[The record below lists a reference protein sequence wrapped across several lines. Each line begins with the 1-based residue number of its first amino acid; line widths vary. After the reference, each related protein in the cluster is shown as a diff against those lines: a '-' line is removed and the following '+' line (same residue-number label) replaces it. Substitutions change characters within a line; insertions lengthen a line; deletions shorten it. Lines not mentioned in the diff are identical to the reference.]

1 MKRDKEYR
9 NTWQV
14 SIGIDCEEIL
24 QLLLD
29 YFKEAPCQSALL
41 TPQSITKEDLK
52 CEATWPIDY
61 RTFHWK
67 LGVGLNLDDIDPEPI
82 NPNKKFNFED
92 FGEMIK
98 KRPGYRMGY
107 FSYEMEQPDE
117 NVFNNLPKAHGAPP
131 IAFWFRPSLLIRCN
145 NNTLEFIRDDHHKR
159 DEIIEYI
166 IANFNKSKEKNNKN
180 VLLQT
185 KLNQESE
192 PQINSKEYLNKLKE
206 IKRNIRNGDYYELN
220 FCIEWILHNENFK
233 PLPTWAKLTEEIKS
247 PFSAYVF
254 YNNLHILSLSP
265 ERFLKRQNDYVLS
278 QPIKGTIKRK
288 KDLKN
293 DQNQILKLYNSTK
306 DRAEHN
312 MIVDLMR
319 NDLTQ
324 VGDPISIKALEL
336 HKISTFN
343 HIHHMISTI
352 QVKVEDNISAE
363 KILKPCFPPGSMT
376 GAPKKAVCKK
386 ISELE
391 NKKRGVFSGIIGYVD
406 ENAKNFDFNI
416 VIRTIIYD
424 VKTKDISVQSGG
436 AITIDSESKREWEE
450 CLVKTKKLLSEL
462 SKNSQTNS

>member
-1 MKRDKEYR
+1 MPH
-9 NTWQV
+9 
-14 SIGIDCEEIL
+14 GIDCEEIL
-24 QLLLD
+24 HLLLD
-29 YFKEAPCQSALL
+29 YFKETPCQTALL
-41 TPQSITKEDLK
+41 TPQSITKEDLE

-67 LGVGLNLDDIDPEPI
+67 LGVGLSLDDIDPEPI

-107 FSYEMEQPDE
+107 FTYEMGQPNE
-117 NVFNNLPKAHGAPP
+117 SACNNLPKAHGAPP
-131 IAFWFRPSLLIRCN
+131 IAFWFRPSLLIRCKD
-145 NNTLEFIRDDHHKR
+145 NTLEFIRDEQNKKD
-159 DEIIEYI
+159 ILIEHI
-166 IANFNKSKEKNNKN
+166 VAHFKKEKEKVYKD

-185 KLNQESE
+185 RLNHE
-192 PQINSKEYLNKLKE
+192 PEPLINSKEYLGKLKE

-233 PLPTWAKLTEEIKS
+233 PLPTWAKLTKEIKS

-265 ERFLKRQNDYVLS
+265 ERFLKRQNDYIIS

-288 KDLKN
+288 KDLNN
-293 DQNQILKLYNSTK
+293 DQKQILKLYNCTK
-306 DRAEHN
+306 ERAEHN

-352 QVKVEDNISAE
+352 QVKVKENILAG
-363 KILKPCFPPGSMT
+363 KILKTCFPPGSMT

-391 NKKRGVFSGIIGYVD
+391 NKNRGVFSGIIGYVD

-424 VKTKDISVQSGG
+424 SETKNISVQSGG
-436 AITIDSESKREWEE
+436 AITIDSESSREWNE
-450 CLVKTKKLLSEL
+450 CLIKTKKLLREL
-462 SKNSQTNS
+462 SKNSQILKENI